1 MRIEKLVVLLT
12 LLGFLQACVTVDSR
26 QTDDD
31 AASKINVELGIGYLQ
46 QNNYE
51 LANEKLLKALRYDP
65 DNVRA
70 NYSYAILQDRLG
82 QNELAE
88 HHYRIANKLDP
99 KNPEAANNYGAFL
112 CRNNR
117 EVESEQYFLNA
128 VKSPL
133 YRTPEYALNNA
144 ATCLMRIKQNE
155 AAREYLTRALAS
167 KSNFGPALFNMS
179 KLYYEEGKY
188 DQAKDY
194 IDRYHLV
201 ARASAA
207 SLWLAIRNTLELDI
221 DGEVAELAQ
230 RLESDFPDSQEY
242 QDWLKIQ

>member
-1 MRIEKLVVLLT
+1 MRIEKLVVLLM
-12 LLGFLQACVTVDSR
+12 LLGLLQACVTVDSR

-82 QNELAE
+82 QNEVAE

-117 EVESEQYFLNA
+117 EAEAEQFFLNA

-133 YRTPEYALNNA
+133 YKTPEYALNNA
-144 ATCLMRIKQNE
+144 ATCLMRIKQNQ
-155 AAREYLTRALAS
+155 AAKEYLAKALTV
-167 KSNFGPALFNMS
+167 KSNFGPALYNMA
-179 KLYYEEGKY
+179 KLNYQEGIF
-188 DQAKDY
+188 DQAKIY

-201 ARASAA
+201 ARVSAP
-207 SLWLAIRNTLELDI
+207 SLWLAIRNTLELDSE
-221 DGEVAELAQ
+221 GEVEELAQ

>member
-1 MRIEKLVVLLT
+1 LRIEKIFVLLAS
-12 LLGFLQACVTVDSR
+12 LVLLQACVTVDSR
-26 QTDDD
+26 KTDGD
-31 AASKINVELGIGYLQ
+31 AASRINVELGIGYLQ

-51 LANEKLLKALRYDP
+51 LANEKLLKALQYDP

-117 EVESEQYFLNA
+117 EAEAEQYFLNA
-128 VKSPL
+128 VKNPL
-133 YRTPEYALNNA
+133 YKTPEYALNNA
-144 ATCLMRIKQNE
+144 ATCLIRIKQYD
-155 AAREYLTRALAS
+155 AAKEYLRRALAE
-167 KSNFGPALFNMS
+167 KSNFGPALYNMA
-179 KLYYEEGKY
+179 KLMYEEGAY
-188 DQAKDY
+188 DQAKIY
-194 IDRYHLV
+194 IDQYHLV

-207 SLWLAIRNTLELDI
+207 SLWLAIRNTLELD
-221 DGEVAELAQ
+221 DHGVVEELGQ
-230 RLESDFPDSQEY
+230 RLAVDFPDSQEY